1 MPPHSSASTNP
12 DNLDPDQLSFEQLL
26 QEVEQSLLILKDRY
40 AQVQTDQQRQ
50 QELQQR
56 QRDLQRQIQ
65 AQKAKGRS
73 GRRQSDRPP
82 SRQAE
87 LKAELKKV
95 QQQLEELE
103 VALESQ
109 LFSWGGLKEVFWQG
123 VRFGGIGM
131 ILGWV
136 LKSLAG

>member
-1 MPPHSSASTNP
+1 MPPHSSASTSP

-26 QEVEQSLLILKDRY
+26 QEVEQSLLALKDRY

-56 QRDLQRQIQ
+56 QRDLQRQT
-65 AQKAKGRS
+65 KGS
-73 GRRQSDRPP
+73 GRRNSDRPS

-87 LKAELKKV
+87 LRAELKKV